1 MKIIIATVVSSF
13 LSSGA
18 YAHSKVDT
26 TTPSNQAAL
35 ADVPAQIDLDFA
47 KKIRL
52 TKVELTHESAT
63 TVSLDLDGLTRFER
77 AFSLPI
83 QNMGDGTY
91 HIEWR
96 GLGMDGHAM
105 QGEFTFEVN

>member
-1 MKIIIATVVSSF
+1 MKIFIAVI
-13 LSSGA
+13 LSSVLASSA

-35 ADVPAQIDLDFA
+35 AEVPAQIELDFA

-52 TKVELTHESAT
+52 TKVEVTHESDP
-63 TVSLDLDGLTRFER
+63 TVPLDHDGQTLFER

>member
-1 MKIIIATVVSSF
+1 MKIIIAAVVSSF
-13 LSSGA
+13 LASGV

-26 TTPSNQAAL
+26 TTPSDQAVL
-35 ADVPAQIDLDFA
+35 VEVPALIDLDFA

-52 TKVELTHESAT
+52 TKVELTYESDP
-63 TVSLDLDGLTRFER
+63 TVPLDLGGQTRFER

-83 QNMGDGTY
+83 QNLGDGSY

>member
-1 MKIIIATVVSSF
+1 MKIIITALISSIF
-13 LSSGA
+13 ASGA
-18 YAHSKVDT
+18 SAHSKVDT
-26 TTPSNQAAL
+26 TTPSNQAVL
-35 ADVPAQIDLDFA
+35 AEVPAQIDLDFA

-52 TKVELTHESAT
+52 TKVEVTHESDP
-63 TVSLDLDGLTRFER
+63 TVPVGLDGQTRFER
-77 AFSLPI
+77 AFSLPL

-105 QGEFTFEVN
+105 QGEFTFDVN

>member
-1 MKIIIATVVSSF
+1 MKIIIAAIVSSI
-13 LSSGA
+13 LASGA
-18 YAHSKVDT
+18 SAHSKVDT
-26 TTPSNQAAL
+26 TTPSNQAML
-35 ADVPAQIDLDFA
+35 TDVPSQIDLDFA

-52 TKVELTHESAT
+52 TKVEVTHESDP
-63 TVSLDLDGLTRFER
+63 TVPLDLDGQTRFVR